1 MKYTPWYS
9 WNTAKVGI
17 KHQSINQSKMNCSFR
32 FNFWDCLFNFNPL
45 VNPCNFFTYLL
56 QVAVTVQDWNDTP
69 PKFSRNLYTES
80 VSEGIPTGTKVAIV
94 TVTDEDS
101 TGQLNLIIKAGSD
114 GIFTINSLGK
124 ITVKYFVYNFN

>member
-1 MKYTPWYS
+1 
-9 WNTAKVGI
+9 
-17 KHQSINQSKMNCSFR
+17 
-32 FNFWDCLFNFNPL
+32 
-45 VNPCNFFTYLL
+45 L